1 MAKIITDYEPRTW
14 KFQAELFKMGK
25 PFRSSFN
32 SWASFDQKFRFEF
45 LAVLLAQETTF
56 SRMFG
61 KKLKTTLRGML
72 RFLNTPYLKFQF
84 VQFFSRELC
93 SISFSSRDFWAIGLK
108 GSRFRNSTTF
118 GFSENF
124 CKTFL
129 YHLHCFVSLE
139 FLCQLYGKRLVSESF
154 ASSKKVFP
162 MPQFLWVMIV
172 SIRNF
177 LFLPSE
183 NGWRRGL
190 MV

>member
-1 MAKIITDYEPRTW
+1 MS
-14 KFQAELFKMGK
+14 K

-45 LAVLLAQETTF
+45 SAVLLARETTF
-56 SRMFG
+56 SGMFG
-61 KKLKTTLRGML
+61 NELKTTLRGML

-84 VQFFSRELC
+84 VQFFSREFR
-93 SISFSSRDFWAIGLK
+93 SIPFSSRDFWAFRLK
-108 GSRFRNSTTF
+108 GSRFGNSITF
-118 GFSENF
+118 VFSENF
-124 CKTFL
+124 CKKFL

-139 FLCQLYGKRLVSESF
+139 FLCQLYGKRPVSESF
-154 ASSKKVFP
+154 ASSEKVFP

-172 SIRNF
+172 SFRNL

-183 NGWRRGL
+183 NGWRRAL